1 MFNILIDYNDK
12 FEVKSAQAELS
23 QKPREQDED
32 FHVEKLTHDEFYQYH
47 TLLFDF
53 EQYTEA
59 KYSEELL

>member
-47 TLLFDF
+47 
-53 EQYTEA
+53 
-59 KYSEELL
+59 